1 MCIHYVIYRYA
12 HVLGI
17 HLVSFPD
24 PTHAVHVGSG
34 NGTSIHHDIWTVVN
48 YKVFDFGL
56 QAIQPYYLP
65 SGILCFYH
73 LQMQF
78 LCFNQFLVGGFQCFH
93 SYNKYI
99 GFLGS
104 LNRRRELVIIIMHLY
119 GHRLPKPWTL
129 NSNSFM
135 YLYI

>member
-17 HLVSFPD
+17 HLVSFLN
-24 PTHAVHVGSG
+24 PTHAAHVGSG

-48 YKVFDFGL
+48 YKAFDFGL

-104 LNRRRELVIIIMHLY
+104 LQKEGACNHYYALVWPQIAKTMDFEFFHV
-119 GHRLPKPWTL
+119 
-129 NSNSFM
+129 FV
-135 YLYI
+135 YLV